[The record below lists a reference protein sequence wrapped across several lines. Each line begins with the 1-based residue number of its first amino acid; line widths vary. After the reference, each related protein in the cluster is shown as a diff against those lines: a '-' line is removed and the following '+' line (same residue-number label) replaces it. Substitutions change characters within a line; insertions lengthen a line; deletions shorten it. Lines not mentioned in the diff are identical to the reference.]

1 MTVLPNGMSSKGYA
15 ASIARHLRL
24 IVAREQSNWPS
35 PTPTVKD
42 RWRALEAYATFV
54 IEAGDD
60 DPGVVAIWRA
70 QGASLRPMES
80 FQPGSKLQTVIANHV
95 TSGRPDSNHATFV
108 AAAIEDLAATTES
121 RIRSAAGPELERAR
135 RDLQYAQD
143 SLERERV
150 EMRRLSDEVLDKDRI
165 LGIAETERRE
175 LHEKL
180 KRLLEGAEPTAAT
193 LDDTQ
198 EPDLSAAT
206 ALPGFPGVYLRQK
219 KSGEIVFAARW
230 PKPGAPGKSESK
242 APFPTPQA
250 AAEYRE
256 QMVGDDPKA
265 AQAAAEEATEE
276 RRQREAAEANR
287 EVALVKGA
295 LARNPGMNQATAE
308 KLVGIGSAAAPKGGP
323 DDD

>member
-1 MTVLPNGMSSKGYA
+1 MTVLPDGRSSKGYA
-15 ASIARHLRL
+15 ASMARTLRM
-24 IVAREQSNWPS
+24 IVAREETSWPS
-35 PTPTVKD
+35 PSPSVKD

-54 IEAGDD
+54 LEAGDD

-70 QGASLRPMES
+70 QGASLRPMET
-80 FQPGSKLQTVIANHV
+80 FDPGSKLQTAIANHV
-95 TSGRPDSNHATFV
+95 SGRPDSTHAVFV
-108 AAAIEDLAATTES
+108 AAAIEDLAVTTEA
-121 RIRSAAGPELERAR
+121 RIRSAAGPELERAQ
-135 RDLQYAQD
+135 RDLQHAQD

-150 EMRRLSDEVLDKDRI
+150 ELRRVSDEVLDKDRI
-165 LGIAETERRE
+165 MGVIETERRE

-180 KRLLEGAEPTAAT
+180 KRLLEGAEPSAVAT
-193 LDDTQ
+193 DDTV

-242 APFPTPQA
+242 VGFQTPQEA
-250 AAEYRE
+250 QEYRE
-256 QMVGDDPKA
+256 GKVGDDPKA

-276 RRQREAAEANR
+276 RRQREAAEAQR

-295 LARNPGMNQATAE
+295 LAKNPGMTQQTAE
-308 KLVGIGSAAAPKGGP
+308 RLVGIGSAPTSKGGR

>member
-24 IVAREQSNWPS
+24 IVAREQSNWPN

-70 QGASLRPMES
+70 QGASLRPMET
-80 FQPGSKLQTVIANHV
+80 FQPGSKLQTAIANHV
-95 TSGRPDSNHATFV
+95 SSRPDTCHATFV
-108 AAAIEDLAATTES
+108 AAAIEDLAAATEA
-121 RIRSAAGPELERAR
+121 RIRGAAGPELERAQ

-143 SLERERV
+143 NLERERI

-180 KRLLEGAEPTAAT
+180 KRLLEGAEPTAAV
-193 LDDTQ
+193 LDDTD

-219 KSGEIVFAARW
+219 KDGTLVFAARW
-230 PKPGAPGKSESK
+230 PKPGAPGRSESK
-242 APFPTPQA
+242 VGFTTPQEA
-250 AAEYRE
+250 QAYRE
-256 QMVGDDPKA
+256 SKVGDDPKA

-276 RRQREAAEANR
+276 RRQREAAEAQR
-287 EVALVKGA
+287 DVALVKGA

-308 KLVGIGSAAAPKGGP
+308 KLVGIGSATTPKGGS